1 MLSEKDRSEKIKN
14 VRKTAPLKL
23 TIFNL
28 NISEFDYLVKFF
40 ALTYAITIT
49 FQGLWQIFLS
59 ELFDFVMIDLFLIPF
74 YLLPFGAIMI
84 KQINKRSG
92 EGVIFFKMVSF
103 RDGVTKTF
111 FPNTNKIKYSKH

>member
-59 ELFDFVMIDLFLIPF
+59 ELFNFVMIDLFLIPF
-74 YLLPFGAIMI
+74 YLIPFGAIMI

-111 FPNTNKIKYSKH
+111 FPNKNKIKYSKH

>member
-74 YLLPFGAIMI
+74 YLIPFGAIMI

-111 FPNTNKIKYSKH
+111 FPNKNKIKYSKH

>member
-59 ELFDFVMIDLFLIPF
+59 ELFNFVMIDLFLIPF

-111 FPNTNKIKYSKH
+111 FPNKNKIKYSKH